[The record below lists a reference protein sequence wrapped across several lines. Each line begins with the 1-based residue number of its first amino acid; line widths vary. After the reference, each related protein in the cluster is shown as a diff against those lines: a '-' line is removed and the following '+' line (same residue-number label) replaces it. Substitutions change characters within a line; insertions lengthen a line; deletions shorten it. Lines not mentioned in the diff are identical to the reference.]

1 MRFAPLG
8 DAAVTVELG
17 TDEEVCD
24 RVRTLTQALAEEPP
38 AGIVDV
44 VPAYTTVTV
53 FYDAAGG
60 PDYEALC
67 REIERRAMTATATK
81 EVAARLIEIPV
92 CYDPE
97 FAPDLARVAGQARL
111 DEDAVIALHGGGD
124 YRVRA
129 VGFSPGFP
137 YLDGLPEKLHTPRLD
152 TPRTVV
158 PAGSVGIGGAQTG
171 VYPLASPGGW
181 NLIGRTPLALF
192 DAGATPPARLR
203 VGDRVRFKTITRKE
217 FESWK

>member
-8 DAAVTVELG
+8 DTAITIELG
-17 TDEEVCD
+17 TDYEVCD
-24 RVRTLTQALAEEPP
+24 RVRALTQALTEERP

-60 PDYEALC
+60 PDRETLC
-67 REIERRAMTATATK
+67 REIERRAMTATATGGD
-81 EVAARLIEIPV
+81 AARQVEIPV

-97 FAPDLARVAGQARL
+97 FAPDLARVAGQAGL
-111 DEDAVIALHGGGD
+111 GEDAVIARHSGGS

-137 YLDGLPEKLHTPRLD
+137 YLDGLPEELHTPRLD

-192 DAGATPPARLR
+192 DASATPPARLR
-203 VGDRVRFKTITRKE
+203 VGDRVHFKAITREE
-217 FESWK
+217 FESW